1 MSTQRGFDFVGP
13 ITFDTKALI
22 VAPSRHAASK
32 ETSALA
38 AAGNHPYRATQND
51 RLLALLQRAGD
62 RGLADPVIQRI
73 TGWERSTI
81 CARRA
86 DVGTVPATKRWSHPK
101 NGRTYTRWR
110 LATDDERRADEQPAV
125 RDLLKATI
133 ECIENRETR

>member
-1 MSTQRGFDFVGP
+1 MSRQQDFDFVGP

-22 VAPSRHAASK
+22 VAPSRHAAAK

-38 AAGNHPYRATQND
+38 AAGNHKHRATQND
-51 RLLALLQRAGD
+51 RLLALLLKAGEK
-62 RGLADPVIQRI
+62 GLADPVIRRI

-86 DVGTVPATKRWSHPK
+86 DVGTVPAAKRWNHPK

-110 LATDDERRADEQPAV
+110 LATDEERRADEQPAV
-125 RDLLKATI
+125 RDLL
-133 ECIENRETR
+133 RETVKRIEAQS